1 MIASLSPLPLASSPG
16 DDPVVMSSMWPSGSG
31 VMPLMSTSTSGEDK
45 CCDVFMGVDLT
56 FCKSE
61 VGTEAV
67 ILNFVVVEVEG
78 WATVD
83 CGVAAG
89 MVP

>member
-1 MIASLSPLPLASSPG
+1 
-16 DDPVVMSSMWPSGSG
+16 
-31 VMPLMSTSTSGEDK
+31 
-45 CCDVFMGVDLT
+45 MGVDLT

-78 WATVD
+78 WAAVD